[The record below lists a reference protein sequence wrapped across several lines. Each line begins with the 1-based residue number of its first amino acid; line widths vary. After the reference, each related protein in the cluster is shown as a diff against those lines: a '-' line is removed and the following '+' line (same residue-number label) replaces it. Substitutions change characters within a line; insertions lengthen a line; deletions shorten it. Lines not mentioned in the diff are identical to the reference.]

1 MFISTNKP
9 NHIEIKS
16 VAETSDDTGNATRP
30 CICFHDYLFLAY
42 NTNFLSPVAVCTCLR
57 QLRLSKNENKH
68 CGHALVTVIPY
79 MSYPLMLLVK

>member
-9 NHIEIKS
+9 NYIEIKS
-16 VAETSDDTGNATRP
+16 VAELLTTLETQ
-30 CICFHDYLFLAY
+30 HDRKYAFKIFYLAY
-42 NTNFLSPVAVCTCLR
+42 HTNFLSPVAVCTCLR

>member
-9 NHIEIKS
+9 NYIEIKS
-16 VAETSDDTGNATRP
+16 VAELLTTLETQ
-30 CICFHDYLFLAY
+30 HDRKYAFTIIYLAY
-42 NTNFLSPVAVCTCLR
+42 HTNFLSPVAVCTCLR

>member
-30 CICFHDYLFLAY
+30 
-42 NTNFLSPVAVCTCLR
+42 
-57 QLRLSKNENKH
+57 
-68 CGHALVTVIPY
+68 
-79 MSYPLMLLVK
+79 